1 MEKTITCAECN
12 VNYTYT
18 PNPDYPDKRKYCALC
33 SAKKQE
39 QWEKKD
45 EPKETV
51 HNFGG
56 GIEKVTISTM
66 PISEQRVIV
75 RQSSIKSAVE
85 FHNAMDKVLI
95 ASVLDVAETFEN
107 WVFR

>member
-1 MEKTITCAECN
+1 MEKTIVCAECN
-12 VNYTYT
+12 VNYAYT

-45 EPKETV
+45 EPKEIPPKAVAMT
-51 HNFGG
+51 G
-56 GIEKVTISTM
+56 M
-66 PISEQRVIV
+66 PISEQRIIV
-75 RQSSIKSAVE
+75 RQCCIKAASTIALKKDE
-85 FHNAMDKVLI
+85 VLE
-95 ASVLDVAETFEN
+95 LAEHFEK

>member
-1 MEKTITCAECN
+1 MEKTIVCAECN

-33 SAKKQE
+33 SAKKQDA
-39 QWEKKD
+39 WEKKG
-45 EPKETV
+45 E
-51 HNFGG
+51 
-56 GIEKVTISTM
+56 IEEEKAVPISTM

-75 RQSSIKSAVE
+75 RQCCLKAAVE
-85 FHNAMDKVLI
+85 VAHDLDDVI
-95 ASVLDVAETFEN
+95 AAAERFEK